1 MYIIYLLFQRI
12 NALNEGTETNNSI
25 SIPLLKAMDK
35 NDKSNTVHPDY
46 QFYVSY
52 DFYKKDNPHFHRGK
66 LYGFNQGIGYCLR
79 TTVYIYAYYYFFYTI
94 RCIYLIIFSKEYK
107 TSTYSPVKSY
117 FDEIT
122 TDAFV
127 ISKGFHRF
135 GSIL

>member
-1 MYIIYLLFQRI
+1 MYLLFQRI

-35 NDKSNTVHPDY
+35 NDKSNTADPDY

-66 LYGFNQGIGYCLR
+66 LYGFNQGNGYCLR
-79 TTVYIYAYYYFFYTI
+79 IYCIYIHITTSFMYI

-117 FDEIT
+117 FDEIA

>member
-1 MYIIYLLFQRI
+1 
-12 NALNEGTETNNSI
+12 
-25 SIPLLKAMDK
+25 MDK
-35 NDKSNTVHPDY
+35 NDKSNIAHPDY

-66 LYGFNQGIGYCLR
+66 LYGFNQGNGYCLH
-79 TTVYIYAYYYFFYTI
+79 YIYICIIYTYYYFFYAI

-117 FDEIT
+117 FDEIA